1 MPLIPPDSHPIS
13 FAISSCIRS
22 GRTGRAG
29 ERGVSVLLFNANQS
43 RDIVRIERELGHD
56 FKFQL
61 LGPPSV
67 EAAMVAASKTSA
79 MAIRGIPEETAG
91 YFRESAEA
99 LLSEA
104 DDPVDVIARCLA
116 AISRK
121 ADAVQGRS
129 LLTGEPGMATVEMK
143 NARGRSL
150 SASDVMYTV
159 NKLARMSR
167 DGDEETMF
175 DGDVGRIE
183 ADSSDSAV
191 FDMSI
196 EDAKKLVAFSKNID
210 AGGSTFSLLKEL
222 EVDRDD
228 MTRRNDRRRRGGRD
242 GGPPRTGGWADRY
255 GNRGGYND
263 RNGNSRESGSYK
275 RNSYR
280 PDHAHTGRSNRYG
293 EGGGSESY
301 GRGDRYNRGESR
313 SSYGDRSG
321 STYGADR
328 GSGGW
333 NGRPQKPRGR
343 YTQRPGSETSKNW

>member
-1 MPLIPPDSHPIS
+1 M
-13 FAISSCIRS
+13 
-22 GRTGRAG
+22 
-29 ERGVSVLLFNANQS
+29 LLFNSNQA

-67 EAAMVAASKTSA
+67 ETAMVAASKTSA
-79 MAIRGIPEETAG
+79 MAIRGIPDETAN

-99 LLSEA
+99 LLNDAEN
-104 DDPVDVIARCLA
+104 PVDVVARCLA

-121 ADAVQGRS
+121 ADAVQARS

-143 NARGRSL
+143 NGRGRSL

-167 DGDEETMF
+167 DGDEETKF

-183 ADSSDSAV
+183 ADFSDSAV

-196 EDAKKLVAFSKNID
+196 EDAKKLVVFSKNVE
-210 AGGSTFSLLKEL
+210 AGGSTFTLLKEL

-228 MTRRNDRRRRGGRD
+228 ITRRNDRRRRSGRES
-242 GGPPRTGGWADRY
+242 GPPRTGGWADRN
-255 GNRGGYND
+255 GSRGGYFD
-263 RNGNSRESGSYK
+263 RSGGGRNAGSYK
-275 RNSYR
+275 RSSYT

-293 EGGGSESY
+293 DGGGSERY
-301 GRGDRYNRGESR
+301 DRGDRHSRDESR
-313 SSYGDRSG
+313 SSYSDRSG
-321 STYGADR
+321 SIYGADR
-328 GSGGW
+328 TRSTWGP
-333 NGRPQKPRGR
+333 RPQKPRGR
-343 YTQRPGSETSKNW
+343 YTQR